1 LKLNQKISFS
11 RGWARRAIAW
21 SAGAVGALSLA
32 PINFTPAVAVT
43 FVVAVLLVDGV
54 GAPMKSIDGERSLSH
69 RIRDAFQIGWWLGFG
84 YFVAGLWW
92 LGAAFLV
99 DAAEFAWA
107 LPLGVAG
114 LPAILACFTGL
125 GCACAYLFW
134 SAGPSRILVLALS
147 LAASEWLRSVAFTGF
162 PWNDFG
168 MALGGQLI
176 LAQAASVVGLH
187 GLTLLSVAIFASPA
201 TLFDAGPRRDRIV
214 APIIGLLC
222 LAILFTAGGLRLWLH
237 PTMFDDDVRLRIVQ
251 PNTPQD
257 EDFRPDQSEKIL
269 AHYFRVSRQVTAQ
282 SPRGLAD
289 VTHVVWPESAFP
301 FFLSR
306 NPGALSSIARA
317 MENATLITG
326 AARVE
331 AKTDGELPGEIR
343 SVAYYNSIQ
352 AIGHPDGRIL
362 DSYDKMHL
370 VPFGEYLPFSGLLES
385 IGLRQFVQIPGGFE
399 AGANRKL
406 LDVPGLPKVFPLV
419 CYEAIFPGTLDPDMR
434 RQAGLILNVSND
446 GWFGM
451 TAGPHQHLA
460 QARLRSIE
468 EGLPMVRAANTGMS
482 AIIDAYGRFIGQ
494 LDLGVEGV
502 LDAKLPRAAPMP
514 MFAKSPLLAPVVL
527 FLLCG
532 LLLLGVRLRRLR

>member
-1 LKLNQKISFS
+1 LKLHQKISFS
-11 RGWARRAIAW
+11 RGWARRAIAC
-21 SAGAVGALSLA
+21 SAGATGALSLA
-32 PINFTPAVAVT
+32 PVNFTPAVAVT
-43 FVVAVLLVDGV
+43 FVVAVLLLDGV
-54 GAPMKSIDGERSLSH
+54 ASPKAIESQRRPSQK
-69 RIRDAFQIGWWLGFG
+69 IRDSLQIGWWLGFG

-134 SAGPSRILVLALS
+134 SAGPSRILVFALALG
-147 LAASEWLRSVAFTGF
+147 ASEWLRSVAFTGF

-201 TLFDAGPRRDRIV
+201 TLFDAGGRRDRV
-214 APIIGLLC
+214 LAPCVGLLC
-222 LAILFTAGGLRLWLH
+222 LALIVASGGLRLWLH
-237 PTMFDDDVRLRIVQ
+237 PTAFADDVRLRIVQ

-257 EDFRPDQSEKIL
+257 ENFRPDQSEKIL
-269 AHYFRVSRQVTAQ
+269 AHYFRVSRQITPQ
-282 SPRGLAD
+282 SPNGLD
-289 VTHVVWPESAFP
+289 DITHVVWPESAFP

-306 NPGALSSIARA
+306 NQAALSSIARA
-317 MENATLITG
+317 MGDATLITG

-343 SVAYYNSIQ
+343 SVAYFNSIQ

-385 IGLRQFVQIPGGFE
+385 LGLRQFVQIPGGFE

-406 LDVPGLPKVFPLV
+406 LEVPGLPKVFPLV
-419 CYEAIFPGTLDPDMR
+419 CYEAIFPGTLEPAMR
-434 RQAGLILNVSND
+434 REAGLILNVSND

-451 TAGPHQHLA
+451 TAGPYQHLA

-468 EGLPMVRAANTGMS
+468 EGLPLVRAANTGMS

-502 LDAKLPRAAPMP
+502 LDTKLPLAAPTP
-514 MFAKSPLLAPVVL
+514 VFASAPLLAPAAL

-532 LLLLGVRLRRLR
+532 LLLLSMRVRHLR